1 MRGLVRP
8 IAKLPISAAVACAI
22 ALAASCKPPDPADP
36 QTWIARLSDP
46 DVTVRKNALQELRK
60 RNVHAAAVPI
70 AGLLKDAALKEDA
83 AFTLGVL
90 GGPESVQPLLD
101 AIDTTVGAGS
111 DAATRNANRANA
123 KIAEALGAIG
133 YPNAGPALLRLA
145 RSRDELVRLAAVQA
159 LGEVRYRDAV
169 PELSHLID
177 DESASPL
184 VVKKAVVSLGQI
196 ADPAALPAL
205 THALVIQ
212 RRGVSFLSEAS
223 FALFELREASV
234 EPLISIALD
243 QDPDY
248 AAWARATGRA
258 PAGTYAKV
266 AIVLGDLGDPRA
278 IPVLIKL
285 LGYTDPDPIPSTAR
299 LLTSVVRQFAAD
311 ALGRMRAKEAAAEI
325 LSLVSVR
332 SREDEEP
339 ALFYGNALVWIGDR
353 SQARELLRRAQAGS
367 VRPRLAVLEAAVLLG
382 PPALQ
387 QDLTKLVAKQADGRP
402 KQCVAALA
410 ELGVADAPESSACR
424 ALAQRFAAL
433 AAPLAAAEECEKG
446 NAVACWTKKV
456 DNVDPWVRARA
467 AYELGRANAVS
478 AVVPLVQRTADAELT
493 PRLAAIRALEWL
505 AQDPA
510 AQADLKAAAPQ
521 IKAQLAAEQ
530 GRIQFL
536 KVNEELRRL
545 QARLTRL

>member
-1 MRGLVRP
+1 MHGLVRS
-8 IAKLPISAAVACAI
+8 IAGVSAAFACA
-22 ALAASCKPPDPADP
+22 ALLPVSCKAPDPADP
-36 QTWIARLSDP
+36 QPFIARLADP
-46 DVTVRKNALQELRK
+46 DVAVRKNALQELRK
-60 RNVHAAAVPI
+60 LKARAAAGAVS
-70 AGLLKDAALKEDA
+70 ALLKDAALKEDA
-83 AFTLGVL
+83 ALTLGVL

-145 RSRDELVRLAAVQA
+145 RSRNDLVRLAAVQA

-169 PELSHLID
+169 PELSHLVD
-177 DESASPL
+177 DESAPPL
-184 VVKKAVVSLGQI
+184 VVKKAVVALGQI

-205 THALVIQ
+205 THALVSE

-223 FALFELREASV
+223 LALFELREASI
-234 EPLISIALD
+234 EPLLSIVQD

-266 AIVLGDLGDPRA
+266 AIVLGDLGDVRA

-285 LGYTDPDPIPSTAR
+285 LSYTDPDPVPSTAR

-311 ALGRMRAKEAAAEI
+311 ALGRMRAKAAAAEI

-339 ALFYGNALVWIGDR
+339 ALFYGNALVWIGER
-353 SQARELLRRAQAGS
+353 AQARELLQIAQSGS
-367 VRPRLAVLEAAVLLG
+367 MRPRLAVLEAAVLLG

-387 QDLTKLVAKQADGRP
+387 KDVLKLAAKQAEGRP
-402 KQCVAALA
+402 KQCVSALA
-410 ELGVADAPESSACR
+410 ELGVSDGGNEAGACA
-424 ALAQRFAAL
+424 ALARRFSAL

-446 NAVACWTKKV
+446 EAVACWTKKI
-456 DNVDPWVRARA
+456 DSADPRVRARA
-467 AYELGRANAVS
+467 AYELGRANVVS
-478 AVVPLVQRTADAELT
+478 AVVPLLQRTADAELT

-505 AQDPA
+505 SQDPA
-510 AQADLKAAAPQ
+510 AQVELKAAAPQ
-521 IKAQLAAEQ
+521 LKAQLAAEQ
-530 GRIQFL
+530 GRVQFL
-536 KVNEELRRL
+536 KVNEQLRRL
-545 QARLTRL
+545 QARLARL